1 MVAARPVYHDG
12 MSEWRADPVTGQ
24 WVIVAGDAP
33 VRLRDFD
40 LDEHPPETDLPC
52 PLCEGHEQVAG
63 HEILAV
69 RENTP
74 ANGPGWQLR
83 VVPNRVPVLRV
94 EAGGDSV
101 RDGLFEHQPGL
112 GAHEVVVESPRHD
125 ASWYTMSAADLGTVL
140 LSWRDRIADL
150 RRDGRMKA
158 ALAFKNHGAKAGA
171 RLAHPHS
178 QIVAMPRVPPRI
190 DDEVRGAE
198 RHHLATGHCVF
209 CDLVAQELAA
219 GTRVVAATP
228 TCVALAPYA
237 SRAPFEVWLVPR
249 HHAARFETAPADD
262 ITGLAMALR
271 GVLDQMDSQLGRPA
285 FNAVLHSAPYGA
297 AVDAAFHW
305 HLELVPRVLRATGF
319 DIGTGTAINPVPAE
333 KAARVLRGV
342 AG

>member
-1 MVAARPVYHDG
+1 

-24 WVIVAGDAP
+24 WVIMVSDAP

-40 LDEHPPETDLPC
+40 LDEHPSEADGPC
-52 PLCEGHEQVAG
+52 PLCEGHEHATG
-63 HEILAV
+63 REILAV
-69 RENTP
+69 RSGTP
-74 ANGPGWQLR
+74 ENGPGWDLR
-83 VVPNRVPVLRV
+83 VVPNRVPMLRV
-94 EAGGDSV
+94 EAGGDAE

-125 ASWYTMSAADLGTVL
+125 ASWFTMTEGELTRVL
-140 LSWRDRIADL
+140 LAWRDRMADL
-150 RRDGRMKA
+150 RRDSRLRS

-178 QIVAMPRVPPRI
+178 QVVAMPRVPPRI
-190 DDEVRGAE
+190 DEEMRGAE
-198 RHHLATGHCVF
+198 RHHASTGRCVF

-219 GTRVVAATP
+219 GTRVVATTP

-249 HHAARFETAPADD
+249 QHGARFEAAPADD
-262 ITGLAMALR
+262 INGVAATLR
-271 GVLDQMDSQLGRPA
+271 LVLDQMDAQLGRPA
-285 FNAVLHSAPYGA
+285 FNAVLHSAPYASA
-297 AVDAAFHW
+297 ADAAYHW

-333 KAARVLRGV
+333 KAARVLRGP

>member
-1 MVAARPVYHDG
+1 

-40 LDEHPPETDLPC
+40 LDEQPPETDLPC
-52 PLCEGHEQVAG
+52 PLCEGHEHVAG
-63 HEILAV
+63 PEILAV
-69 RENTP
+69 RRGSP
-74 ANGPGWQLR
+74 VNGPGWDVR

-94 EAGGDSV
+94 EAGGAAV
-101 RDGLFEHQPGL
+101 RNGLFEHQPGL

-125 ASWYTMSAADLGTVL
+125 ASWFTMSAADLGAVL
-140 LSWRDRIADL
+140 MAWRDRIADL
-150 RRDGRMKA
+150 RRDSRMEA
-158 ALAFKNHGAKAGA
+158 AMAFKNHGAKAGA

-190 DDEVRGAE
+190 ADEVRGAE
-198 RHHLATGHCVF
+198 RHHAAMGVCVF

-219 GTRVVAATP
+219 GTRVVATTD

-237 SRAPFEVWLVPR
+237 SRAPFEVWLLPR

-262 ITGLAMALR
+262 IAGVAATLR
-271 GVLDQMDSQLGRPA
+271 LVLDQMDAQLGRPA
-285 FNAVLHSAPYGA
+285 FNAVLHSAPYASA
-297 AVDAAFHW
+297 ADAAYHW

-333 KAARVLRGV
+333 KAARVLRGP